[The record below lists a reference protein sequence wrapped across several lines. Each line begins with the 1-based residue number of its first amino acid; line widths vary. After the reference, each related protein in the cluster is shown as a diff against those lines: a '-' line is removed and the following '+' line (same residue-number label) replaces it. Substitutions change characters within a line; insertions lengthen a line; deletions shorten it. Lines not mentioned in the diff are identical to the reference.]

1 LAFIATFAKN
11 YIGMPQKKL
20 YTLTQ
25 ALEYAKDYCAKEEH
39 CQSDVKKKLRSYGVL
54 EEEADICL
62 AELITEGFINE
73 QRYADLFAVSKFH
86 QNKWGRNKITM
97 HLKAKEISSIC
108 IGKALDKID
117 MEEYFDMINRLFEK
131 RMPNGKSEANSLE
144 RKKTISFLIGRGFE
158 YSEITKALDV
168 SDDDF

>member
-1 LAFIATFAKN
+1 
-11 YIGMPQKKL
+11 
-20 YTLTQ
+20 
-25 ALEYAKDYCAKEEH
+25 
-39 CQSDVKKKLRSYGVL
+39 
-54 EEEADICL
+54 
-62 AELITEGFINE
+62 
-73 QRYADLFAVSKFH
+73 
-86 QNKWGRNKITM
+86 M

-117 MEEYFDMINRLFEK
+117 MEEYYNTISRLFEK

-144 RKKTISFLIGRGFE
+144 RKKMISFLIGRGFE

>member
-1 LAFIATFAKN
+1 
-11 YIGMPQKKL
+11 MPQKKF

-39 CQSDVKKKLRSYGVL
+39 CQSDVKKKLRSYGVSD
-54 EEEADICL
+54 EETDICL
-62 AELITEGFINE
+62 AELISEGFINE

-86 QNKWGRNKITM
+86 QNNWGRNKIAM
-97 HLKAKEISSIC
+97 HLKAKEISRPC
-108 IGKALDKID
+108 IRKALDKID
-117 MEEYFDMINRLFEK
+117 MVEYFDVINRLFEK
-131 RMPNGKSEANSLE
+131 RMPNGKSEANPLE
-144 RKKTISFLIGRGFE
+144 RKKTISFLLGRGFG

>member
-1 LAFIATFAKN
+1 
-11 YIGMPQKKL
+11 MPQKKL

-39 CQSDVKKKLRSYGVL
+39 CQSDVKKKLRSYGVS

-117 MEEYFDMINRLFEK
+117 MEEYYNTISRLFEK
-131 RMPNGKSEANSLE
+131 RMQNDNSKISHLE
-144 RKKTISFLIGRGFE
+144 RRKTINFLMGRGFE
-158 YSEITKALDV
+158 YYEIIKALDL
-168 SDDDF
+168 SDNDL

>member
-1 LAFIATFAKN
+1 
-11 YIGMPQKKL
+11 MPQKKL

-39 CQSDVKKKLRSYGVL
+39 CQSDVKKKLRSYGVSD
-54 EEEADICL
+54 EETDICL
-62 AELITEGFINE
+62 AELISEGFINE

-86 QNKWGRNKITM
+86 QNKWGRNKIAM
-97 HLKAKEISSIC
+97 HLKAKEISRPC
-108 IGKALDKID
+108 IRKALDKID
-117 MEEYFDMINRLFEK
+117 MVEYFDVINRLFEK

>member
-1 LAFIATFAKN
+1 
-11 YIGMPQKKL
+11 MPQKKL

-39 CQSDVKKKLRSYGVL
+39 CQSDVKKKLRSYGVS

-86 QNKWGRNKITM
+86 QNNWGRNKITM

-117 MEEYFDMINRLFEK
+117 MEEYYDTINRLFEK

>member
-1 LAFIATFAKN
+1 
-11 YIGMPQKKL
+11 MPQKKL

-39 CQSDVKKKLRSYGVL
+39 CQSDVKKKLHSYGVS

-86 QNKWGRNKITM
+86 QNN
-97 HLKAKEISSIC
+97 
-108 IGKALDKID
+108 
-117 MEEYFDMINRLFEK
+117 
-131 RMPNGKSEANSLE
+131 
-144 RKKTISFLIGRGFE
+144 
-158 YSEITKALDV
+158 
-168 SDDDF
+168 

>member
-1 LAFIATFAKN
+1 
-11 YIGMPQKKL
+11 MPQKKL

-39 CQSDVKKKLRSYGVL
+39 CQSDVKKKLRSYGVS

-117 MEEYFDMINRLFEK
+117 MVEYFDVINRLFEK

>member
-1 LAFIATFAKN
+1 
-11 YIGMPQKKL
+11 MPQKKL

-25 ALEYAKDYCAKEEH
+25 VLEYAKDYCAKEEH
-39 CQSDVKKKLRSYGVL
+39 CQSDVKKKLRSYGVS

-97 HLKAKEISSIC
+97 HLKVKEISRPC
-108 IGKALDKID
+108 IRKALDKID
-117 MEEYFDMINRLFEK
+117 PEEYFDVINRLFEK

>member
-1 LAFIATFAKN
+1 
-11 YIGMPQKKL
+11 MPQKKL

>member
-1 LAFIATFAKN
+1 
-11 YIGMPQKKL
+11 MPQKKL

-39 CQSDVKKKLRSYGVL
+39 CQSDVKKKLRSYGVS
-54 EEEADICL
+54 EEETDICL

-117 MEEYFDMINRLFEK
+117 MEEYYNTISRLFEK

-144 RKKTISFLIGRGFE
+144 RKKTISFLLGRGFG

>member
-1 LAFIATFAKN
+1 
-11 YIGMPQKKL
+11 MPQKKL

-39 CQSDVKKKLRSYGVL
+39 CQSDVKKKLRSYGVS

-86 QNKWGRNKITM
+86 QNNWGRNKIAM

-117 MEEYFDMINRLFEK
+117 VAEYYDTINRLFEK
-131 RMPNGKSEANSLE
+131 RMQNGKSEANSLE

>member
-1 LAFIATFAKN
+1 
-11 YIGMPQKKL
+11 MPQKKL

-39 CQSDVKKKLRSYGVL
+39 CQSDVKKKLRSYGVSG
-54 EEEADICL
+54 EETDICL
-62 AELITEGFINE
+62 AELISEGFINE

-86 QNKWGRNKITM
+86 QNKWGRNKIAM
-97 HLKAKEISSIC
+97 HLKAKEISRPC
-108 IGKALDKID
+108 IRKALDKID
-117 MEEYFDMINRLFEK
+117 PEEYFDVINRLFEK
-131 RMPNGKSEANSLE
+131 RMPNGKSEANPLE
-144 RKKTISFLIGRGFE
+144 RKKAISFLLGRGFG

>member
-1 LAFIATFAKN
+1 
-11 YIGMPQKKL
+11 MPQKKL

-39 CQSDVKKKLRSYGVL
+39 CQSDVKKKLRSYGVS

-62 AELITEGFINE
+62 AELISEGFINE

-86 QNKWGRNKITM
+86 QNNWGRNKIAM
-97 HLKAKEISSIC
+97 HLKAKEISRPC
-108 IGKALDKID
+108 IRKALDKID
-117 MEEYFDMINRLFEK
+117 MAEYFDVINRLFEK

>member
-1 LAFIATFAKN
+1 
-11 YIGMPQKKL
+11 MPQKKL

-39 CQSDVKKKLRSYGVL
+39 CQSDVKKKLRSYGVSD
-54 EEEADICL
+54 EETDICL
-62 AELITEGFINE
+62 AELISEGFINE

-86 QNKWGRNKITM
+86 QNKWGRNKIAM

-117 MEEYFDMINRLFEK
+117 VAEYYDTINRLFEK
-131 RMPNGKSEANSLE
+131 RMPNGKSGANSLE